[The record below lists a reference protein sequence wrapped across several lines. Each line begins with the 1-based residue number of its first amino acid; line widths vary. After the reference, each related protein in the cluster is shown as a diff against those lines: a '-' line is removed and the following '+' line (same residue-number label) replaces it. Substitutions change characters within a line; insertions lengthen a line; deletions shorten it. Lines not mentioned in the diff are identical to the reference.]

1 MNMDSGFS
9 PSDPTIVAA
18 FQSALLHQGLIA
30 AVVLALLWLAWGAS
44 RNWTDAIDNSKK
56 KGNGISGLT
65 GEGISGLTGDGAS
78 ALKGDGVSGL
88 TGDGVSGLSEPVARQ
103 WLRVSF
109 GVLWLFDGIL
119 QAQPQMPAGLPSQV
133 IAPSAQSSPGWV
145 RGIVNWGATG
155 WSYHPIQAAA
165 AAVWIQAGIGLWL
178 LVAARGRWS
187 RLAGVASVAWGLLV
201 WVFGESFGGI
211 FGPGL
216 SWLTGA
222 PGAALLYVAAGVLL
236 ALPAS
241 AWHTRRPGQAL
252 LGLLGLFFLGMAA
265 LQAWPGN
272 GFWQDGNGAALASM
286 PASMAQTSQPKF
298 LSALLTHFGSF
309 AASSAF
315 AVNMV
320 VVVVLVALGAACL
333 AGAVRGPSRLVRGV
347 VIAGAVC
354 CLAVWVLFQDFGF
367 LGGLGTDPNSMVP
380 TVLLLAAGYR
390 ALTPAPAPA
399 AEPEPELGPAR
410 PAAPAWRRILAAT
423 SFSSVTALGALAI
436 VVLGA
441 APMASASLNRT
452 ADPILAEALAGY
464 SPPLQEQAPG
474 FRLTDQDGRTVTLA
488 SLRGK
493 VVLLTFLDPVCTT
506 DCALMGREFLQA
518 GQLLAGESKH
528 VELVGVVVNP
538 VYYSRAVIDAFDQ
551 QEGLTALPN
560 WKYLTAMPAR
570 LAQVWKAYG
579 ITGEVSPAGS
589 MIAHNDMAFVIDQK
603 GRLHQ
608 EVDFDPGP
616 GTSATISSFATLL
629 SGDARQ
635 LLGASS

>member
-1 MNMDSGFS
+1 VNMDSGFS

-18 FQSALLHQGLIA
+18 FQSALLHQALIA
-30 AVVLALLWLAWGAS
+30 AAILALLWLAWGAS
-44 RNWTDAIDNSKK
+44 RNWIDVSDNSKNK
-56 KGNGISGLT
+56 EDAVSGPN
-65 GEGISGLTGDGAS
+65 
-78 ALKGDGVSGL
+78 GVSGL
-88 TGDGVSGLSEPVARQ
+88 KGDAVAGLSEPVARR

-119 QAQPQMPAGLPSQV
+119 QAQPQMPIGLPSQV
-133 IAPSAQSSPGWV
+133 IAPSVQSSPGWV
-145 RGIVNWGATG
+145 GEIVNWGATG

-165 AAVWIQAGIGLWL
+165 AAVWVQVGIGLWL
-178 LVAARGRWS
+178 LVAAHGRWS
-187 RLAGVASVAWGLLV
+187 QLAGAASVAWGLLV

-222 PGAALLYVAAGVLL
+222 PGAAVLYVAAGVLL

-241 AWHTRRPGQAL
+241 AWRTRRPGQVL

-272 GFWQDGNGAALASM
+272 GFWQNGNGAALASM

-309 AASSAF
+309 AASNAF

-333 AGAVRGPSRLVRGV
+333 VGAVRGPSRLVRAV

-367 LGGLGTDPNSMVP
+367 FGGLGTDPNSMVP

-390 ALTPAPAPA
+390 ALTPAPASA
-399 AEPEPELGPAR
+399 TEPEPEPA
-410 PAAPAWRRILAAT
+410 PAPETEPEQPAVPAWRRVLAAT

-474 FRLTDQDGRTVTLA
+474 FRLTDQDGKTVTLA

-493 VVLLTFLDPVCTT
+493 VVLLTFLDPVCTS
-506 DCALMGREFLQA
+506 DCTLMGREFLQA

-538 VYYSRAVIDAFDQ
+538 VYYSREVVDAFDQ

-560 WKYLTAMPAR
+560 WEYLTATPAR

-616 GTSATISSFATLL
+616 GTSATISSFAGLL

>member
-1 MNMDSGFS
+1 VNMDSGFS

-18 FQSALLHQGLIA
+18 FHSALLHQGLIA
-30 AVVLALLWLAWGAS
+30 AAILALLWLAWGAS
-44 RNWTDAIDNSKK
+44 RNWVGADDNSKK
-56 KGNGISGLT
+56 KEGPETAAPGI
-65 GEGISGLTGDGAS
+65 
-78 ALKGDGVSGL
+78 
-88 TGDGVSGLSEPVARQ
+88 SGLSEPTARQ

-119 QAQPQMPAGLPSQV
+119 QVQPQMAIGLPSQV
-133 IAPSAQSSPGWV
+133 IAPSAQSSQGWV

-155 WSYHPIQAAA
+155 WSFHPVQAAA
-165 AAVWIQAGIGLWL
+165 AAVWIQVGIGLWL

-211 FGPGL
+211 FAPGL

-222 PGAALLYVAAGVLL
+222 PGAVLLYAAAGVLL

-241 AWHTRRPGQAL
+241 AWRTRRPGQAL

-272 GFWQDGNGAALASM
+272 GFWQGGSGAALAGM
-286 PASMAQTSQPKF
+286 PAKMAQTSQPKF

-309 AASSAF
+309 AASNAF

-320 VVVVLVALGAACL
+320 VVVVLVVLGAACL
-333 AGAVRGPSRLVRGV
+333 VGAVRGPSRLVRAV

-390 ALTPAPAPA
+390 ALTPAPIPA
-399 AEPEPELGPAR
+399 AEPAPEPALESESAPESESAQ
-410 PAAPAWRRILAAT
+410 PAAPAWRTVLAAT

-436 VVLGA
+436 IVLGA

-464 SPPLQEQAPG
+464 SPPLQEQAPE
-474 FRLTDQDGRTVTLA
+474 FQLTDQNGRTVTLA

-493 VVLLTFLDPVCTT
+493 VVLLTFLDPVCTS
-506 DCALMGREFLQA
+506 DCTIMGREFLQA

-538 VYYSRAVIDAFDQ
+538 VYYSREVVDAFDQ

-560 WKYLTAMPAR
+560 WEYLTATPAR

-579 ITGEVSPAGS
+579 ITGQVLPAGS

-603 GRLHQ
+603 GRLQQ

-616 GTSATISSFATLL
+616 GTSATISSFSALL

-635 LLGASS
+635 LLGAS

>member
-1 MNMDSGFS
+1 MDSGLS
-9 PSDPTIVAA
+9 PSNPTIVAA

-30 AVVLALLWLAWGAS
+30 AVILVLLWLAWGTS
-44 RNWTDAIDNSKK
+44 RNWIDVDDNSKK
-56 KGNGISGLT
+56 EKVTTSGTVASGI
-65 GEGISGLTGDGAS
+65 
-78 ALKGDGVSGL
+78 
-88 TGDGVSGLSEPVARQ
+88 SGLSEPVARW

-109 GVLWLFDGIL
+109 GVLWLLDGIL

-133 IAPSAQSSPGWV
+133 IAPAAQSSPDWV
-145 RGIVNWGATG
+145 RQLVNWGATG
-155 WSYHPIQAAA
+155 WSYHPVQAAA
-165 AAVWIQAGIGLWL
+165 AAVWVQVGIGLWL

-187 RLAGVASVAWGLLV
+187 RLAGAASAVWGLLV

-211 FGPGL
+211 FGPGV

-222 PGAALLYVAAGVLL
+222 PGAATLYVVAGVLL

-241 AWHTRRPGQAL
+241 AWRTRRPGQAL

-272 GFWQDGNGAALASM
+272 GFWQGGNGAALAGM
-286 PASMAQTSQPKF
+286 PAAMAQTSQPRF

-309 AASSAF
+309 TASNAF

-320 VVVVLVALGAACL
+320 VVVVLVALAAACL
-333 AGAVRGPSRLVRGV
+333 VGAVRGPSRVVRGV
-347 VIAGAVC
+347 LIAGAVC

-390 ALTPAPAPA
+390 ALTPAPAPEPA
-399 AEPEPELGPAR
+399 PEPEQ
-410 PAAPAWRRILAAT
+410 PAASAWRRILAAT

-441 APMASASLNRT
+441 APMASASLDRS

-464 SPPLQEQAPG
+464 SPPVQEPAPG

-506 DCALMGREFLQA
+506 DCTLMGREFLQA
-518 GQLLAGESKH
+518 GQLLAGESKQ

-538 VYYSRAVIDAFDQ
+538 VYYSREVVDAFDQ

-560 WKYLTAMPAR
+560 WEYLTATPAL

-579 ITGEVSPAGS
+579 ITGQVLPGGS
-589 MIAHNDMAFVIDQK
+589 MIAHNDMAFVIDQR
-603 GRLHQ
+603 GQLRQ
-608 EVDFDPGP
+608 ELDFDPGP
-616 GTSATISSFATLL
+616 GTSATVSSFATLL

-635 LLGASS
+635 LLGAS

>member
-1 MNMDSGFS
+1 VNMDSSFS
-9 PSDPTIVAA
+9 PSNPTIVAA
-18 FQSALLHQGLIA
+18 FQSALLHQVLIA
-30 AVVLALLWLAWGAS
+30 AVILALLWLAWGAS
-44 RNWTDAIDNSKK
+44 RNWIDVDDNSKEK
-56 KGNGISGLT
+56 
-65 GEGISGLTGDGAS
+65 A
-78 ALKGDGVSGL
+78 
-88 TGDGVSGLSEPVARQ
+88 VSGLSEPVARK

-119 QAQPQMPAGLPSQV
+119 QVQPQMAAGLPSQV
-133 IAPSAQSSPGWV
+133 IAPSAQSSQGWV
-145 RGIVNWGATG
+145 RGLVNWGATG
-155 WSYHPIQAAA
+155 WSFHPVQAAA
-165 AAVWIQAGIGLWL
+165 AAVWIQVGIGLWL
-178 LVAARGRWS
+178 LVAVRGRWS
-187 RLAGVASVAWGLLV
+187 RLAGAASVAWGLLV

-211 FGPGL
+211 FAPGM

-222 PGAALLYVAAGVLL
+222 PGAAVMYVAAGVLL

-241 AWHTRRPGQAL
+241 AWRTRRPGQAL
-252 LGLLGLFFLGMAA
+252 LRLLGLFFLGMAA

-272 GFWQDGNGAALASM
+272 GFWQGGSGAALAGM
-286 PASMAQTSQPKF
+286 PATMAQTSQPRF

-309 AASSAF
+309 AASNAF

-333 AGAVRGPSRLVRGV
+333 VGAIRGPSRLVRAV

-390 ALTPAPAPA
+390 ALTPDPAPA
-399 AEPEPELGPAR
+399 AEPGPA
-410 PAAPAWRRILAAT
+410 PESEPGQSAAPVWGRILAAT

-436 VVLGA
+436 IVLGA
-441 APMASASLNRT
+441 APMASASLSRT
-452 ADPILAEALAGY
+452 ADPILAQALTGY

-474 FRLTDQDGRTVTLA
+474 FRLTDQDGRTVSLS

-493 VVLLTFLDPVCTT
+493 VVLLTFLDPVCTS
-506 DCALMGREFLQA
+506 DCTIMGREFVQA

-538 VYYSRAVIDAFDQ
+538 VYYSREVVDAFDQ
-551 QEGLTALPN
+551 QEGLAALPN
-560 WKYLTAMPAR
+560 WEYLTATPAR

-589 MIAHNDMAFVIDQK
+589 MIAHNDLAFVIDQK

-616 GTSATISSFATLL
+616 GTSATISSFAALL

-635 LLGASS
+635 LLGAS